1 MSPDPYWEGDRRKL
15 REAAHTARKKGHE
28 EIARFLE
35 DCGCVE
41 CPVCDGRGKM
51 SKIERENLDWGFY
64 RF

>member
-1 MSPDPYWEGDRRKL
+1 MSPDPYWEEEGVQHL

-41 CPVCDGRGKM
+41 CTVCGGRGKM
-51 SKIERENLDWGFY
+51 SKMYDVPM
-64 RF
+64 